1 MHGGGSKS
9 KDDVM
14 LTILSS
20 RLMDDKTYCLQWTIN
35 TDRLSLSVKMDTT
48 EAFEISHTCMRCL
61 EKKGVLINDLN
72 LNVRFQYKF
81 FS

>member
-9 KDDVM
+9 KDDVL

-35 TDRLSLSVKMDTT
+35 TDRLSLSVKTDTT
-48 EAFEISHTCMRCL
+48 EAFEMSYMFTCRFFP
-61 EKKGVLINDLN
+61 LN
-72 LNVRFQYKF
+72 KWGF
-81 FS
+81 